1 MSGPTE
7 ADDRRTRVRLPEWL
21 ARVNRVVTNPV
32 QRLWAGRLPPL
43 AVVEH
48 RGRRT
53 GRRHRTPVLAFPT
66 PSGFAVVL
74 FYGPDRDWLA
84 NLRASGGGVLMRRGR
99 RLEVGEPALL
109 RGASAEGLLPRP
121 MVTVLRVLGHP
132 PVLHLT
138 VHGRR

>member
-1 MSGPTE
+1 MSGPTDG
-7 ADDRRTRVRLPEWL
+7 DDRRTRVRLPEWL
-21 ARVNRVVTNPV
+21 TRVNRVVTNPI
-32 QRLWAGRLPPL
+32 QRLWAGRLPPW

-74 FYGPDRDWLA
+74 FYGPDRDWVA
-84 NLRASGGGVLMRRGR
+84 NLRAAGGGVLVRRGR
-99 RLEVGEPALL
+99 RLAVGEPAVL
-109 RGASAEGLLPRP
+109 RGVSAEGLLPGP
-121 MVTVLRVLGHP
+121 MVAVVRALDHP

-138 VHGRR
+138 VRGRG